1 MIDILTKSD
10 KIIIDSEKLKIKK
23 TSKSL
28 GNLLIKP
35 IDRDQSKEMITKNHY
50 SKKWNNS
57 FGAIN
62 YGIFRDGIILGV
74 AVYGNMMNC
83 NAHSHIITT
92 GQDSII
98 ELNRLWISDELGKNA
113 ESILISASFKLMRIQ
128 HPKIKFIQ
136 SFADGRL
143 GCGTI
148 YKATNFQY
156 YGYTKSLFFKNVE
169 SGEVTHK
176 VPMEN
181 TARPTTFLSKNA
193 QFLDGKMINFYVKT
207 YRYIYTLDRDGLK
220 KKNGIIVNDPR
231 VLLKSEP
238 YPEYDKGTIPVAK
251 YVPSYPMMVRLYI
264 MYDAINIDE
273 YRDKVLDY
281 LTKLGYTPSEIG
293 KEINTQWDNEYV
305 QEFMKNPKENRLKFI
320 KNSANIKPK
329 KTLF

>member
-1 MIDILTKSD
+1 M
-10 KIIIDSEKLKIKK
+10 
-23 TSKSL
+23 
-28 GNLLIKP
+28 
-35 IDRDQSKEMITKNHY
+35 H
-50 SKKWNNS
+50 
-57 FGAIN
+57 
-62 YGIFRDGIILGV
+62 IF
-74 AVYGNMMNC
+74 
-83 NAHSHIITT
+83 
-92 GQDSII
+92 
-98 ELNRLWISDELGKNA
+98 W
-113 ESILISASFKLMRIQ
+113 
-128 HPKIKFIQ
+128 PKIKFIQ

-193 QFLDGKMINFYVKT
+193 QFLDGKMTNFYVKT
-207 YRYIYTLDRDGLK
+207 YRYIYTLDRDELK
-220 KKNGIIVNDPR
+220 KKNGIILNDPR
-231 VLLKSEP
+231 ILLKAEP
-238 YPEYDKGTIPVAK
+238 YPEYDKGIIPIANH
-251 YVPSYPMMVRLYI
+251 VPSFPMMVRLYI

-293 KEINTQWDNEYV
+293 KEINIQWDNEYV
-305 QEFMKNPKENRLKFI
+305 QEFINNPKTNRLKFI

>member
-1 MIDILTKSD
+1 MMQEVVKN
-10 KIIIDSEKLKIKK
+10 
-23 TSKSL
+23 SKSL
-28 GNLLIKP
+28 GILVIKP
-35 IDRDQSKEMITKNHY
+35 IYRELAKQMIVKNHY
-50 SKKWNNS
+50 SNKWNNS

-62 YGIFRDGIILGV
+62 YGIYRDDVLLGV

-98 ELNRLWISDELGKNA
+98 ELNRLWISDVLGKNA
-113 ESILISASFKLMRIQ
+113 ESILISASFKLMRVQ

-156 YGYTKSLFFKNVE
+156 YGYTKSLFFENTE

-193 QFLDGKMINFYVKT
+193 QFLDGKMTNFYVKT

-220 KKNGIIVNDPR
+220 KKNGIIVDDPR

-238 YPEYDKGTIPVAK
+238 YPEYDKGIIPVSN
-251 YVPSYPMMVRLYI
+251 YVPSFPMMVRLYI
-264 MYDAINIDE
+264 MFDAIQIDE
-273 YRDKVLDY
+273 YSKKVLDY
-281 LTKLGYTPSEIG
+281 LKKLGYTSSKISDELSVQH
-293 KEINTQWDNEYV
+293 TNEYV
-305 QEFMKNPKENRLKFI
+305 KEFIDNRESNRWKFI